1 MNRRMPGN
9 NLRWRVQI
17 DMERSWGIMSYRR
30 KLLLLCH
37 IEIVERRAVWGELWD
52 QGSKILS
59 IRYQE
64 EEESFKYKVS

>member
-1 MNRRMPGN
+1 
-9 NLRWRVQI
+9 
-17 DMERSWGIMSYRR
+17 MERSWGIMSYRR